1 MFGQHRH
8 QTHACRQV
16 VSRVLWFVP
25 AVVGAGALILHLR
38 RHRHIHRPRRMKSH
52 PERLPLPLRC
62 GDLGPRTEV
71 AVGRARVVRD
81 ARLAAEVQPG
91 AALPADAFE
100 SVQ

>member
-1 MFGQHRH
+1 MLSA
-8 QTHACRQV
+8 TM
-16 VSRVLWFVP
+16 SRVLWFAP

-52 PERLPLPLRC
+52 PERLPLPLRR

-71 AVGRARVVRD
+71 TVGRARVVRD

-91 AALPADAFE
+91 AAFPQTRASQFNRRTAFVKLQ
-100 SVQ
+100 S